1 MFRIAAISLVF
12 LSSLMI
18 SHQAGAQ
25 PGQCETGSPGSDS
38 CTQVA
43 ESAPPPGSLAVP
55 ESPRR
60 EATHDFF
67 LPNGTLTAPGKLSL
81 SIHEF
86 GMMNTFAF
94 GVTEWLELSA
104 SAPLFPIIASIGA
117 RVSLTPRRSPFRL
130 LVGVSMWSTLVDD
143 GDDNRPVG
151 VQPTGTIGYRGD
163 RFEVH
168 ATLSGLYHDDDWM
181 LPAGN
186 IGISTQIG
194 RRYRFHLNYASL
206 NVDNID
212 WTDGENPRINVILAG
227 LKFSKRRWDV
237 DFGLMVPVILPDNDD
252 ERVPL
257 PFISFRYLHE

>member
-12 LSSLMI
+12 LSSLMV

-43 ESAPPPGSLAVP
+43 VSAPPPSSLTVP
-55 ESPRR
+55 EPPRS

-67 LPNGTLTAPGKLSL
+67 LPNGNLTAPGKLSL

-94 GVTEWLELSA
+94 GVTEWLELSV
-104 SAPLFPIIASIGA
+104 SAPALPIVASIGA
-117 RVSLTPRRSPFRL
+117 RVSLTPRRSPFRV
-130 LVGVSMWSTLVDD
+130 LVGVSLWSTLVES
-143 GDDNRPVG
+143 GDDRPMG
-151 VQPTGTIGYRGD
+151 IQPTGTIGYRGE

-168 ATLSGLYHDDDWM
+168 ASLSGLYHDDGWM

-206 NVDNID
+206 NVDNIS
-212 WTDGENPRINVILAG
+212 WTDGENPRINVVLAG
-227 LKFSKRRWDV
+227 LKYSKRRWNV
-237 DFGLMVPVILPDNDD
+237 DFGLMVPVVLPDDEDD

-257 PFISFRYLHE
+257 PFISFRYLRD